1 VRKNPQCAHANHGEL
16 QSAYVGSLSDVRSS
30 SNNNATLLPPLQTFA
45 VVREPFDRLRS
56 YFFYMQ
62 KFVNGS
68 QWARRSFTQEQYKQ
82 VINGNFPRWLE
93 LLHQQKS
100 PFQMQYNYLD
110 RNATTA
116 IEMMENGT
124 VHVYVNECFEA
135 SLRLMAERYGFGDV
149 DEILKDSE
157 AIQAN
162 TNKHY
167 TSLFTKEE
175 LTKLRESAKVWF
187 AEEYRFYNL
196 AVLQLQRQFLSASL
210 LQLNC
215 SADILYD

>member
-1 VRKNPQCAHANHGEL
+1 
-16 QSAYVGSLSDVRSS
+16 
-30 SNNNATLLPPLQTFA
+30 
-45 VVREPFDRLRS
+45 
-56 YFFYMQ
+56 MQ

-68 QWARRSFTQEQYKQ
+68 QWARSSFTKEQYKQ